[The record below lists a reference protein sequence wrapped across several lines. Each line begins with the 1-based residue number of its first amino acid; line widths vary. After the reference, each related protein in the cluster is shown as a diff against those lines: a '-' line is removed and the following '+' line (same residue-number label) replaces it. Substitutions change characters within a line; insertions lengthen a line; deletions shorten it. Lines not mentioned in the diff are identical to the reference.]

1 LKHHGKQ
8 KGIGMSTPEQHSK
21 KFNGQEILRNL
32 VPLSALTE
40 ERYQEIA
47 TSLAIED
54 VSAGNY
60 LFGEGDND
68 NRSIYLLDG
77 VINLIDKGG
86 RVTGVVSAGTDP
98 ARYPIANRQPRM
110 VTARA
115 ATKSVVAWIDSTLL
129 DVMLTLD
136 QSAETGAMKIG
147 EHTEHDWMSR
157 MLQSEAFTQLPPSDI
172 QRLIKALEPVSY
184 KTGDTVIRQ
193 GDEGDY
199 FYIIRE
205 GSCSVTRLASGKGW
219 DVPLAELN
227 KGDCFG
233 EDALVSD
240 GHRNATV
247 TMLTDGSLMRLS
259 KQQFLDILKKQLV
272 RYLKYDLAQAAV
284 ESGGRWLDVR
294 LTEECS
300 SWALEGSINIPLA
313 TIRANTSRLDK
324 NLKYIIYCDTGRRS
338 AAAAFL
344 LTQRGFDVS
353 VLEGGLNEGMPNNT
367 IINNDTEQEDSG
379 TGETGNAGAPAATTA
394 SITRFHENPGVRTSH
409 TTRDSNEA
417 QQRLDA
423 LEAEVA
429 ALKNE
434 LQTYTGT
441 AEALEEACKAEYR
454 ARNSLTKKVNALLSL
469 LK

>member
-1 LKHHGKQ
+1 MNK
-8 KGIGMSTPEQHSK
+8 PEQRSK

-32 VPLSALTE
+32 VPLNALSDE
-40 ERYQEIA
+40 HYQKIA
-47 TSLAIED
+47 TSLVIQD
-54 VSAGNY
+54 VNAGSY
-60 LFGEGDND
+60 LFGEGDKD

-77 VINLIDKGG
+77 VVNLISKGG
-86 RVTGVVSAGTDP
+86 QVTGVVSAGTDA
-98 ARYPIANRQPRM
+98 ARYPIASRKPRM

-136 QSAETGAMKIG
+136 QSAESGAMKSY
-147 EHTEHDWMSR
+147 EHTEEDWMSR
-157 MLQSEAFTQLPPSDI
+157 MLQSEAFSQLPPSDI
-172 QRLIKALEPVSY
+172 QRLIHALEPVSCR
-184 KTGDTVIRQ
+184 TGDTVIRQ

-219 DVPLAELN
+219 DVPLAELS

-272 RYLKYDLAQAAV
+272 HYLKYDLALAV
-284 ESGGRWLDVR
+284 IKSGGRWLDVR
-294 LTEECS
+294 LAEEHAQ
-300 SWALEGSINIPLA
+300 WALDDSISIPLA
-313 TIRANTSRLDK
+313 TVRANTSRLDK
-324 NLKYIIYCDTGRRS
+324 NLKYVIYCDTGRRS

-344 LTQRGFDVS
+344 LSQRGYNVAA
-353 VLEGGLNEGMPNNT
+353 LEGGLNESMASNALVHP
-367 IINNDTEQEDSG
+367 DTRQQGNSG
-379 TGETGNAGAPAATTA
+379 KQTNASLKPAATA
-394 SITRFHENPGVRTSH
+394 SVARFQGKPDAQAADSA
-409 TTRDSNEA
+409 RDSA
-417 QQRLDA
+417 STRQHLDG

-429 ALKNE
+429 ALKTE
-434 LQTYTGT
+434 LQAYAGK
-441 AEALEEACKAEYR
+441 ALAMEAACKAER
-454 ARNSLTKKVNALLSL
+454 AAHSKLANRINALLSQL
-469 LK
+469 Q